1 VPILLE
7 GLAQLEY
14 RGYDSAG
21 LAVVSRSGGLRV
33 HKAKTRVA
41 GLASSLP
48 ARFKGGPGIGHTRWA
63 THGEPND
70 INAHPH
76 VVGPVAV
83 VHNGIIENA
92 DELRAKLIAEGA
104 IFISETDS
112 EVLAHLIARAGGYLP
127 EPGGTQNG
135 AEFASAAGHGAPGN
149 EAAGNGGAGNG
160 AAGKAS
166 AAGKATVAGK
176 ATAAGKPSAAR
187 KASAARNGST
197 GKAGRGHGAAD
208 GGDGGIDLEEA
219 VRQALTS
226 VVGTYGIAV
235 VDARYP
241 DRVVA
246 ARNGSPVVL
255 GIGDKEMF
263 VASDVAALVRYT
275 RQVVHLDDGE
285 VATVRADGFHTSTL
299 DARTTT
305 HEPLLIEADLHS
317 YSADGYTHFM
327 RKEIH
332 EQPRTVERALRGRI
346 EERFH
351 TAHLGGLN
359 IDAREARAI
368 QRVKILGCG
377 SAYYAGQ
384 VGAQLIEELARI
396 PADSEPAS
404 EFRYRNPVV
413 EPDTLY
419 IAVSQSGETHDTLA
433 AVRELKRKGGRVI
446 GVVNAVGSAI
456 ARECEGG
463 VYLHAGPEISVTS
476 TKTFT
481 ATCVV
486 FSLLA
491 LHLGRIHDLS
501 PADGSR
507 VVAGLHAL
515 PGQLSQILSEE
526 ERIAEL
532 AKDLTGYHGMFF
544 VGRVRGWPI
553 AREGAQKL
561 KEVSYLHAEAY
572 PASEL
577 KHGPLALVGPDLPTV
592 AVVPDDELRDK
603 NISTL
608 GEIKARRGRIL
619 AVGHGTLDSR
629 LADDMVEVPKNEPE
643 LDPILLSVPLQL
655 LAYHAAVTLGND
667 VDKPRNLA
675 KSVTVE

>member
-1 VPILLE
+1 MCGIVAYMGSRDCVPILLE
-7 GLAQLEY
+7 GLTRLEY

-33 HKAKTRVA
+33 HKVKGRVA
-41 GLASSLP
+41 DLSGSLP

-63 THGEPND
+63 THGEPSD
-70 INAHPH
+70 ANAHPH

-92 DELRAKLIAEGA
+92 DELRAKLAADGAE
-104 IFISETDS
+104 FTSETDS
-112 EVLAHLIARAGGYLP
+112 EVLAHLIAKG
-127 EPGGTQNG
+127 
-135 AEFASAAGHGAPGN
+135 SGH
-149 EAAGNGGAGNG
+149 
-160 AAGKAS
+160 S
-166 AAGKATVAGK
+166 
-176 ATAAGKPSAAR
+176 
-187 KASAARNGST
+187 
-197 GKAGRGHGAAD
+197 
-208 GGDGGIDLEEA
+208 DLEEA
-219 VRQALTS
+219 VRQALRA

-241 DRVVA
+241 DRIVA

-263 VASDVAALVRYT
+263 VASDLAALVRYT

-285 VATVRADGFHTSTL
+285 VATVRPDGFRTATL

-305 HEPLLIEADLHS
+305 HEPLVIEADLGS

-327 RKEIH
+327 RKDIH
-332 EQPRTVERALRGRI
+332 EQPRAVERALRGRI
-346 EERFH
+346 EERFF

-359 IDAREARAI
+359 FDAREARAI
-368 QRVKILGCG
+368 SRVKILGCG

-396 PADSEPAS
+396 PADAEPAS

-413 EPDTLY
+413 EADSLY
-419 IAVSQSGETHDTLA
+419 IAVSQSGETYDTLA

-481 ATCVV
+481 ATCVA
-486 FSLLA
+486 FALLA

-501 PADGSR
+501 PADGRR
-507 VVAGLHAL
+507 VIAGLRAL
-515 PGQLSQILSEE
+515 PGQIGEVLTDE
-526 ERIAEL
+526 ERIAAI
-532 AKDLTGYHGMFF
+532 AKDLTGYPGMFF

-592 AVVPDDELRDK
+592 AVVPEDELRDK

-608 GEIKARRGRIL
+608 GEIRARRGRIL
-619 AVGHGTLDSR
+619 VVGHGTLDAR
-629 LADDMVEVPKNEPE
+629 LADDVLEVPKNEPE

>member
-1 VPILLE
+1 MCGIVAYVGSRDCVPILLE
-7 GLAQLEY
+7 GLARLEY

-21 LAVVSRSGGLRV
+21 LAVVARSGGLRV
-33 HKAKTRVA
+33 HKAKGRVA
-41 GLASSLP
+41 DLGGSLP

-63 THGEPND
+63 THGEPSD
-70 INAHPH
+70 TNAHPH
-76 VVGPVAV
+76 VAGTVAV

-92 DELRAKLIAEGA
+92 DELRAKLAADGAEFA
-104 IFISETDS
+104 SETDS
-112 EVLAHLIARAGGYLP
+112 EVLAHLIARSSQADL
-127 EPGGTQNG
+127 
-135 AEFASAAGHGAPGN
+135 
-149 EAAGNGGAGNG
+149 EAA
-160 AAGKAS
+160 
-166 AAGKATVAGK
+166 
-176 ATAAGKPSAAR
+176 
-187 KASAARNGST
+187 
-197 GKAGRGHGAAD
+197 
-208 GGDGGIDLEEA
+208 
-219 VRQALTS
+219 VREALTA

-235 VDARYP
+235 LDARHP
-241 DRVVA
+241 DRIVA

-263 VASDVAALVRYT
+263 VASDLAALVRYT
-275 RQVVHLDDGE
+275 RQIVHLDDGE
-285 VATVRADGFHTSTL
+285 VATVQADGFRTVTL

-305 HEPLLIEADLHS
+305 HEPLVVEADLGS

-327 RKEIH
+327 RKDIH
-332 EQPRTVERALRGRI
+332 EQPRTIERALRGRI
-346 EERFH
+346 EERFN

-359 IDAREARAI
+359 FDAREARAI
-368 QRVKILGCG
+368 RRVKILGCG

-396 PADSEPAS
+396 PADAEPAS

-413 EPDTLY
+413 EADTLY
-419 IAVSQSGETHDTLA
+419 IAVSQSGETYDTLA

-486 FSLLA
+486 FGLLA

-501 PADGSR
+501 PADGRR
-507 VVAGLHAL
+507 VIAGLREL
-515 PGQLSQILSEE
+515 PAQVTQLLGQE
-526 ERIAEL
+526 ERIAGI
-532 AKDLTGYHGMFF
+532 AKDLTGYRGMFF

-592 AVVPDDELRDK
+592 AVVPEDELRDK
-603 NISTL
+603 NVSTL
-608 GEIKARRGRIL
+608 GEIRARHGRVL
-619 AVGHGTLDSR
+619 VVGHGTLDAK
-629 LADDMVEVPKNEPE
+629 LADDVIEVPKNEPE

-655 LAYHAAVTLGND
+655 LAYHAAVVLGND

>member
-1 VPILLE
+1 VCGIVAYMGSRDCVPILLE
-7 GLAQLEY
+7 GLTRLEY

-33 HKAKTRVA
+33 HKVKGRVA
-41 GLASSLP
+41 DLSGSLP

-63 THGEPND
+63 THGEPSD
-70 INAHPH
+70 ANAHPH

-92 DELRAKLIAEGA
+92 DELRAKLAADGAE
-104 IFISETDS
+104 FTSETDS
-112 EVLAHLIARAGGYLP
+112 EVLAHLIAKG
-127 EPGGTQNG
+127 
-135 AEFASAAGHGAPGN
+135 SGH
-149 EAAGNGGAGNG
+149 
-160 AAGKAS
+160 S
-166 AAGKATVAGK
+166 
-176 ATAAGKPSAAR
+176 
-187 KASAARNGST
+187 
-197 GKAGRGHGAAD
+197 
-208 GGDGGIDLEEA
+208 DLEEA
-219 VRQALTS
+219 VRQALRA

-241 DRVVA
+241 DRIVA

-263 VASDVAALVRYT
+263 VASDLAALVRYT

-285 VATVRADGFHTSTL
+285 VATVRPDGFRTATL

-305 HEPLLIEADLHS
+305 HEPLVIEADLGS

-327 RKEIH
+327 RKDIH
-332 EQPRTVERALRGRI
+332 EQPRAVERALRGRI
-346 EERFH
+346 EERFF

-359 IDAREARAI
+359 FDAREARAI
-368 QRVKILGCG
+368 SRVKILGCG

-396 PADSEPAS
+396 PADAEPAS

-413 EPDTLY
+413 EADSLY
-419 IAVSQSGETHDTLA
+419 IAVSQSGETYDTLA

-481 ATCVV
+481 ATCVA
-486 FSLLA
+486 FALLA

-501 PADGSR
+501 PADGRR
-507 VVAGLHAL
+507 VIAGLRAL
-515 PGQLSQILSEE
+515 PGQIGEVLTDE
-526 ERIAEL
+526 ERIAAI
-532 AKDLTGYHGMFF
+532 AKDLTGYPGMFF

-592 AVVPDDELRDK
+592 AVVPEDELRDK

-608 GEIKARRGRIL
+608 GEIRARRGRIL
-619 AVGHGTLDSR
+619 VVGHGTLDAR
-629 LADDMVEVPKNEPE
+629 LADDVLEVPKNEPE

>member
-1 VPILLE
+1 VCGIVAHVGSRDCVPILLE

-21 LAVVSRSGGLRV
+21 LAVASRSGGLRV

-41 GLASSLP
+41 GLSSSLP
-48 ARFKGGPGIGHTRWA
+48 ARFKGSPGIGHTRWA

-104 IFISETDS
+104 EFVSETDS

-127 EPGGTQNG
+127 GS
-135 AEFASAAGHGAPGN
+135 ASDDMR
-149 EAAGNGGAGNG
+149 EANDGLRGSGD
-160 AAGKAS
+160 
-166 AAGKATVAGK
+166 
-176 ATAAGKPSAAR
+176 AAR
-187 KASAARNGST
+187 G
-197 GKAGRGHGAAD
+197 
-208 GGDGGIDLEEA
+208 GGDGLRGARSGLEEA
-219 VRQALTS
+219 VRQALTA

-235 VDARYP
+235 LDARYP
-241 DRVVA
+241 DRIVA

-255 GIGDKEMF
+255 GIGNKEMF

-305 HEPLLIEADLHS
+305 HEPSLIEADLRA

-332 EQPRTVERALRGRI
+332 EQPRTAERALRGRL

-368 QRVKILGCG
+368 RRVKILGCG

-396 PADSEPAS
+396 PADAEAAS

-413 EPDTLY
+413 EADTLY

-501 PADGSR
+501 PADGAR
-507 VVAGLHAL
+507 VIAGLHAL
-515 PGQLSQILSEE
+515 PGQVTEILGQE

-532 AKDLTGYHGMFF
+532 AKDLVGYHGMFF

-592 AVVPDDELRDK
+592 AVVPEDELREK

-619 AVGHGTLDSR
+619 AVGHGTLDPR
-629 LADDMVEVPKNEPE
+629 LADDVVEVPKNEPE